1 MGAGLG
7 LVQVGDGECK
17 GTKEAK
23 NKHWRKKKR
32 KIVEKNK
39 VQLLSNIKRNKII
52 FFSKKIKNNFKKI
65 FVR

>member
-7 LVQVGDGECK
+7 LVQVGDGGCK

-39 VQLLSNIKRNKII
+39 VQLLSNIK
-52 FFSKKIKNNFKKI
+52 KKQNYFKKKNQK
-65 FVR
+65 